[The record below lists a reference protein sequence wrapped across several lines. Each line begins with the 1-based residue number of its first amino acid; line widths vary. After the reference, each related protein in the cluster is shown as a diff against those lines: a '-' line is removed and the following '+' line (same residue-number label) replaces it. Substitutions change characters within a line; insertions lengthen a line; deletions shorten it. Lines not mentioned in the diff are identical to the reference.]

1 MLEKVDLTRNLTK
14 QAAQPQIAT
23 LQERLRILQYAALSS
38 GVATTVVLE
47 GWDAAGKGLLVSKLV
62 EKLDPRGFKVRAT
75 YAALQEE
82 LYRPWLW
89 RFWMK
94 LPANGEIVVFDRSWY
109 GRVLIERIEEI
120 VGPKNVELA
129 FQEIVDFERTL
140 VDDGQVLVK
149 LFRHISKKEQ
159 RRRFEKCEKDPHTR
173 WKIKPEDWHHEQYAE
188 YSPPSK
194 RCSSAPAP
202 PTPWAVVGHRQA
214 MGRVGALTRIVEAIE
229 ARLKALNELHP
240 AASELK
246 LLPTETTP
254 VPVSPTQGKAG
265 PSHAGHHRPVSEA
278 DDQAI

>member
-173 WKIKPEDWHHEQYAE
+173 WKIKPEDWPPRAVRRVFAAIEEMLERTSTTHSLGRGWAPTSDGPSWGLDPHRGGDRSAAE
-188 YSPPSK
+188 GAQRAPPS
-194 RCSSAPAP
+194 S
-202 PTPWAVVGHRQA
+202 V
-214 MGRVGALTRIVEAIE
+214 
-229 ARLKALNELHP
+229 
-240 AASELK
+240 
-246 LLPTETTP
+246 
-254 VPVSPTQGKAG
+254 
-265 PSHAGHHRPVSEA
+265 
-278 DDQAI
+278 